1 GAHRAHEI
9 GLRMALGAQLG
20 DVLKLVIRQGMTLVL
35 LGLALGLGAAF
46 ALTRLIK
53 GLLVGARSA
62 DPLAFALAAALL
74 ALVALLACYIPA
86 RRATKVEPMVA
97 LKYGYVADAKA
108 HHTPFPQGNEPQK
121 QPAIAKVY
129 SALPAICH
137 LPSTDKEVNMRN
149 QLLLAF
155 FIGLI
160 AALTIWSG
168 HTSGGAD
175 ISGTWKF
182 SVDLEDGSHG
192 DPTFVFKQEG
202 DKLTGTY

>member
-1 GAHRAHEI
+1 
-9 GLRMALGAQLG
+9 
-20 DVLKLVIRQGMTLVL
+20 
-35 LGLALGLGAAF
+35 
-46 ALTRLIK
+46 
-53 GLLVGARSA
+53 
-62 DPLAFALAAALL
+62 
-74 ALVALLACYIPA
+74 
-86 RRATKVEPMVA
+86 
-97 LKYGYVADAKA
+97 
-108 HHTPFPQGNEPQK
+108 
-121 QPAIAKVY
+121 
-129 SALPAICH
+129 
-137 LPSTDKEVNMRN
+137 MRK

-202 DKLTGTY
+202 DKLTGTYSGPLGEYKVTGAVTGAKAVFGFDFTIDGEASKATYTGNIESSTKMTGTVEFRNGPRGKWTATKKE